1 MVNVYFFDASA
12 LVKRYIIEIG
22 SEWVQEITDPQT
34 GSKIV
39 VARISWVE
47 LLSAFSR
54 LRREGRLQEATLQ
67 NGISTLSRHF
77 RSEYQVGELTIP
89 ITEMAGELLQRNP
102 LRAYDAVQLATA
114 LEIHPKL
121 SSIEAASYNFVSADR
136 RLLTIAQAEG
146 LSVLDPLR
154 LAQDK

>member
-22 SEWVQEITDPQT
+22 SEWVQDVTDPQT

-47 LLSAFSR
+47 LLSSFSR

-77 RSEYQVGELTIP
+77 RSEYQVGELTTR
-89 ITEMAGELLQRNP
+89 ITEVAGELLQRNP

-114 LEIHPKL
+114 LDINPKL
-121 SSIEAASYNFVSADR
+121 SSIEAANYIFVSADR
-136 RLLTIAQAEG
+136 RLLTVAQAEG
-146 LSVLDPLR
+146 LSILNPLH
-154 LAQDK
+154 QEENK